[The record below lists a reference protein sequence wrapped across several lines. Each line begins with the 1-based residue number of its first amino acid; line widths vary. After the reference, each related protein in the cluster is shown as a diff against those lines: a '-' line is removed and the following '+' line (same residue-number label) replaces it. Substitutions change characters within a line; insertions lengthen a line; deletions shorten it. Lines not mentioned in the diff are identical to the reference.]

1 MKREI
6 YEFDNLDLEIVS
18 CFMKDAFIPYTEVAK
33 KLVVS
38 GGTIHVRM
46 KKLQKAGVIKGAEL
60 VIDYSKLGYDIGAF
74 IGIYL
79 EKGSMYKSV
88 ARELKKIPEVVEIN
102 YTTGAYSMFVK
113 LICNN
118 THNLRDVLNEKIQ
131 SIKGIER
138 TETFISL
145 EESLSRHPELKP
157 VKNLSK

>member
-6 YEFDNLDLEIVS
+6 YEFDNLDLEIIS
-18 CFMKDAFIPYTEVAK
+18 CFMKDAFSPSTEVAK

-38 GGTIHVRM
+38 GGTVHVRM

-157 VKNLSK
+157 VKKSK